1 MSEAQKFPFKV
12 WVLMPSFKP
21 VEVEIVS
28 SYNAWGNSE
37 PYYENAKGKVYPK
50 GELFGSKDEAIS
62 VGRSRLEEQEA
73 DLAKRA
79 AGIAKKRAELDKA
92 ERQ

>member
-1 MSEAQKFPFKV
+1 MSEAQKFPFIA

-28 SYNAWGNSE
+28 SYKAWGNSD
-37 PYYENAKGKVYPK
+37 PYYENAKRKVYQK
-50 GELFGSKDEAIS
+50 SELFGSKDEAIS
-62 VGRSRLEEQEA
+62 VGRARLEEQEA

-79 AGIAKKRAELDKA
+79 AGIAKKRAVLEKA
-92 ERQ
+92 EHQ

>member
-1 MSEAQKFPFKV
+1 MSEAKEFPFKA

-28 SYNAWGNSE
+28 SYKAWSNTG
-37 PYYENAKGKVYPK
+37 PYYENAKGKVYRNS
-50 GELFGSKDEAIS
+50 ELFSSKEEAIG
-62 VGRSRLEEQEA
+62 VGRSRLEEQDA

-79 AGIAKKRAELDKA
+79 ASIAKKRAELDKA
-92 ERQ
+92 ERS